1 MFDFKGNGSLL
12 DYKSKWLVNVL
23 SCLTIKEAVQPPF
36 GLAET
41 CLTQLTTTDSAAGRE
56 RPWSPPCRLEAAVVS
71 PLSAQTNAVL
81 VDDSS
86 ASMQVDQTENSVVAR
101 DGMQNGGTELVIYN
115 SKRLQDDLQMI
126 GLKIKQHEDHIK
138 LLKSQSLKLGDSILD
153 LQVCPFYYKLP
164 HNCWVKNLG
173 ILARNCFHPVN
184 LGKYHSAKV
193 DNEDHSNHQN
203 EEETTGQ
210 ILQHE
215 KSAAGVLC
223 QLKTRHCTQA
233 SHLTFTK
240 DVLGI
245 VASLGQLEDENLSSL
260 LSEYLGVDTML
271 AIVCKTFECVKALET
286 YDKEGHII
294 KSSGLHGLGASI
306 GRAIDGRPFA
316 GEFVVD
322 DPQRRLDLWKPR
334 LPTGECPPGFLG
346 YAVNMINIDSKNLF
360 CATASGHGLR
370 ETLFYNLFYR
380 LQVYRTRADMLLALP
395 LISDG
400 AISLDGGIIRS
411 SGVFSLGSRQDVDVR
426 FPKSS
431 GTSDMLA
438 KYAATEKQI
447 QEMKFRLETLQ
458 EDLKREQALLKNAKD
473 TFERKKQEFVKFL
486 ADSSSFAIQCQ
497 MQAAR
502 EKFTPR

>member
-1 MFDFKGNGSLL
+1 M
-12 DYKSKWLVNVL
+12 
-23 SCLTIKEAVQPPF
+23 
-36 GLAET
+36 
-41 CLTQLTTTDSAAGRE
+41 DSSSDLQAHMIPAT
-56 RPWSPPCRLEAAVVS
+56 PH
-71 PLSAQTNAVL
+71 LSAQTNAIL

-115 SKRLQDDLQMI
+115 SK
-126 GLKIKQHEDHIK
+126 HEDHIK

-153 LQVCPFYYKLP
+153 LQ
-164 HNCWVKNLG
+164 
-173 ILARNCFHPVN
+173 VN

-306 GRAIDGRPFA
+306 GRAIDGR
-316 GEFVVD
+316 
-322 DPQRRLDLWKPR
+322 
-334 LPTGECPPGFLG
+334 
-346 YAVNMINIDSKNLF
+346 KNLF

-411 SGVFSLGSRQDVDVR
+411 SGVFSLGSRFFLDVDIILLQLEV
-426 FPKSS
+426 
-431 GTSDMLA
+431 MAL
-438 KYAATEKQI
+438 QI
-447 QEMKFRLETLQ
+447 
-458 EDLKREQALLKNAKD
+458 
-473 TFERKKQEFVKFL
+473 V
-486 ADSSSFAIQCQ
+486 
-497 MQAAR
+497 
-502 EKFTPR
+502 